1 MDNWPTEF
9 LEKREVQLIIEA
21 AAFPTGSP
29 QNKHLTRLS
38 RKLMDA
44 ILQMEGMDV
53 AEANPWPN
61 RIHSDGIEIFKGVS

>member
-9 LEKREVQLIIEA
+9 LEKRGVQMVIEA

-38 RKLMDA
+38 RKLLDA
-44 ILQMEGMDV
+44 ILQMEGAD
-53 AEANPWPN
+53 AAAANPWPN
-61 RIHSDGIEIFKGVS
+61 RTHPDGIEMFKGA